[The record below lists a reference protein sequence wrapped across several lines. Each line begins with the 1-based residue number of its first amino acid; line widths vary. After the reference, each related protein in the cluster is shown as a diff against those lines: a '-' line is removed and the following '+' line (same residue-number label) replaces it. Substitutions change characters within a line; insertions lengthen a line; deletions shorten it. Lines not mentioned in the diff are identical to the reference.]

1 MADAYTSEH
10 YVPQPRQRGQGDV
23 QSDVQPTVTASPPRC
38 HLLLLPREL
47 RNRIY
52 DFLHVNPRLTIR
64 TIKECHDHD
73 IPHVCLFGAALTS
86 ILSVNHQINEEYAE
100 QVRHGSAAI
109 HVSLR
114 ECNMFA
120 LGNLELKAG
129 VVSGA
134 LRSVRNVAIDLHWA
148 LVGKIETKDEIHDFW
163 SIMVPRPYVDQ
174 ADVQWTPS
182 KALRSKLSAFV
193 RSIEPFVHPDAEVR
207 LNIELNDLPE
217 VQDPY
222 TWTKFKAGRNTAV
235 AMLQAFHAATFFG
248 MEEDTDRSWP
258 KARNLKVLG
267 VLKVPLTCSMATNS
281 SEIVAGRRSWESD
294 GRSKVT
300 MPQYDKSADTVL
312 WVCRPTKDEPN
323 WQGFEVLFAGV
334 NAGYSA
340 MSLTE

>member
-1 MADAYTSEH
+1 MVEYDIAEA
-10 YVPQPRQRGQGDV
+10 QRRGQGAVHDYAH
-23 QSDVQPTVTASPPRC
+23 PTVTASPPRY
-38 HLLLLPREL
+38 HILLLPREM

-64 TIKECHDHD
+64 TIEECHDHD
-73 IPHVCLFGAALTS
+73 IPHVRLFGAALPS
-86 ILSVNHQINEEYAE
+86 ILCVNHQINEEYAE
-100 QVRHGSAAI
+100 QVRHGGAAI

-134 LRSVRNVAIDLHWA
+134 LRSIRSVAIELHWA

-163 SIMVPRPYVDQ
+163 SIMVPRPYLDQ

-193 RSIEPFVHPDAEVR
+193 ESIEPFVHPDAEVR

-235 AMLQAFHAATFFG
+235 AMLQAFHAETFFG

-258 KARNLKVLG
+258 KAGNLKVLG
-267 VLKVPLTCSMATNS
+267 VLNVPLTCSWQPTR
-281 SEIVAGRRSWESD
+281 RRS
-294 GRSKVT
+294 
-300 MPQYDKSADTVL
+300 
-312 WVCRPTKDEPN
+312 
-323 WQGFEVLFAGV
+323 
-334 NAGYSA
+334 
-340 MSLTE
+340 